1 MQESA
6 RAALT
11 WVQAHAAELKIPE
24 SAFAGGL
31 HLHVP
36 AGAIPKDGPSA
47 GITIATALASLYTN
61 RPIRRDVAMTGEIT
75 LRGRVLPIGGLK
87 QKILAAHRAGAKLV
101 IIPAANE
108 RDLDEVPAEVLE
120 AIKIKPVRDIGQV
133 LKLALLPAV
142 ARVERIAAGLAQ

>member
-1 MQESA
+1 
-6 RAALT
+6 
-11 WVQAHAAELKIPE
+11 
-24 SAFAGGL
+24 
-31 HLHVP
+31 
-36 AGAIPKDGPSA
+36 
-47 GITIATALASLYTN
+47 
-61 RPIRRDVAMTGEIT
+61 MTGEIT

-108 RDLDEVPAEVLE
+108 RDLDEVPTEVLE